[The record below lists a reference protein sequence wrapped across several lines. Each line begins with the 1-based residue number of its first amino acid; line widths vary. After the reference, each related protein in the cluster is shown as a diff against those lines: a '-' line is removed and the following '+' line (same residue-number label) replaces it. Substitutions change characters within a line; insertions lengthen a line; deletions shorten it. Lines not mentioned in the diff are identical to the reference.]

1 MSDEPTRA
9 QLADLAAQLGISGNE
24 VSLIRRGTNW
34 VYNVGD
40 THVMRVSDGFTP
52 TRVRRNLETAIF
64 ASRHA
69 PVLAPESEVVAVS
82 KVGQNTLSAT
92 LWPLGD
98 TACGQDVAEGFGS
111 ALRALHDVLYSESGV
126 RYADPD
132 DLPNR
137 GFERLAKAPGWVD
150 DAVVS
155 CLESL
160 LEKRTR
166 AWHKAFAAAPK
177 SIAHNDA
184 QISNAILH
192 KGRVTLIDL
201 DGSTISPSFY
211 DLVPEAVACKRMGTT
226 DTYQALVSGYGD
238 TARHDEYIQAGIDM
252 REVTS
257 TTWLMTVD
265 TPRHH
270 EEFFKRFE
278 TLVDPGDDRKWA
290 AF

>member
-1 MSDEPTRA
+1 MNDEPTRA
-9 QLADLAAQLGISGNE
+9 QLADLAAQLGISGE
-24 VSLIRRGTNW
+24 KMSLIRRGTNW
-34 VYNVGD
+34 VYDIAGA
-40 THVMRVSDGFTP
+40 HVMRVSNKFSP

-64 ASRHA
+64 ASKCA

-82 KVGQNTLSAT
+82 KSGRNTLSAT
-92 LWPLGD
+92 LWPLGS
-98 TACGQDVAEGFGS
+98 AIEGTS
-111 ALRALHDVLYSESGV
+111 AGEGLGAALKALHGVSHSDSGI

-137 GFERLAKAPGWVD
+137 GFERLAKAPDWVD
-150 DAVVS
+150 ESIVS

-166 AWHKAFAAAPK
+166 AWHKAFSSAPK
-177 SIAHNDA
+177 SVAHNDA
-184 QISNAILH
+184 QLSNVISY
-192 KGRVTLIDL
+192 GGEVVLIDL
-201 DGSTISPSFY
+201 DGSTIGPSFY
-211 DLVPEAVACKRMGTT
+211 DLVPEAVARKRMGTIG
-226 DTYQALVSGYGD
+226 TYQSVVSGYGD
-238 TARHDEYIQAGIDM
+238 VSKHDEYIQAGIDM

-265 TPRHH
+265 TPRHQ

-278 TLVDPGDDRKWA
+278 TLVDPGDDREWA

>member
-1 MSDEPTRA
+1 M
-9 QLADLAAQLGISGNE
+9 
-24 VSLIRRGTNW
+24 SLIRRGTNW

-40 THVMRVSDGFTP
+40 THIVRVSDRFSP
-52 TRVRRNLETAIF
+52 TRVRRNLEAAIF
-64 ASRHA
+64 ASKYA

-82 KVGQNTLSAT
+82 KAGRNTLSAT
-92 LWPLGD
+92 LWPLGS
-98 TACGQDVAEGFGS
+98 TIEGAS
-111 ALRALHDVLYSESGV
+111 AGEGLGFALKALHGVSHSDSGI

-150 DAVVS
+150 ESIVS

-166 AWHKAFAAAPK
+166 VWHKAFSSAPK

-184 QISNAILH
+184 QLSNVISY
-192 KGRVTLIDL
+192 GGEVVLIDL
-201 DGSTISPSFY
+201 DGSTIGPSFY
-211 DLVPEAVACKRMGTT
+211 DLVPEAVARKRMGTI
-226 DTYQALVSGYGD
+226 DTYQSVVSGYGGVSKY
-238 TARHDEYIQAGIDM
+238 DEYIQAGIDM

-257 TTWLMTVD
+257 TTWMMTVD
-265 TPRHH
+265 TPRHQ

-278 TLVDPGDDRKWA
+278 TLVDPGDDREWE